1 MQPADTRPMTRRETA
16 VRRFVR
22 DRFGPR
28 GTLALHRHALG
39 LDLLRAPVNVMLSP
53 VFLLVRLAVPLLRRL
68 GALRA
73 AGWLARRRI
82 FLASDLSRHI
92 AAELTDLIADLDAQG
107 IGPKAPPQEVA
118 RAAADYAETRNAVS
132 EITTSALVLLAGLAL
147 FHRATPGVISLA
159 GPLAEMR
166 ARAQAIDDFLLG
178 NWAGGVWYG
187 VFPRDLGMTE
197 VVLTGVALA
206 VVASVVTT
214 FAGLIADPLQ
224 LAAGTHRRRIMRL
237 LARLDHAAKAPAL
250 EREHWLA
257 RLGDLSDACLSLW
270 RSLRG

>member
-1 MQPADTRPMTRRETA
+1 MQPADTRPMTRRESV

-68 GALRA
+68 GAVRA
-73 AGWLARRRI
+73 SGWLARRRI

-92 AAELTDLIADLDAQG
+92 AAALTGLVADLDAQG
-107 IGPKAPPQEVA
+107 IGPKAPPQAVA
-118 RAAADYAETRNAVS
+118 RATADYAETRNAVS

-166 ARAQAIDDFLLG
+166 AQARAIDDFLLG
-178 NWAGGVWYG
+178 NWAGGLWYG
-187 VFPRDLGMTE
+187 VFPRDLGMAE
-197 VVLTGVALA
+197 VVLTGVVLA
-206 VVASVVTT
+206 VAASVVTT

-224 LAAGTHRRRIMRL
+224 WAAGTHRRRIMRL
-237 LARLDHAAKAPAL
+237 LARLDHAAEAPAL
-250 EREHWLA
+250 GREHWLA
-257 RLGDLSDACLSLW
+257 RLGDLSDAALSLW

>member
-22 DRFGPR
+22 ARFGPR

-53 VFLLVRLAVPLLRRL
+53 VFLLVRLLVPLLRRL
-68 GALRA
+68 GAVRA
-73 AGWLARRRI
+73 AEGLARRRI

-92 AAELTDLIADLDAQG
+92 AADLTGFIADLDAQG
-107 IGPKAPPQEVA
+107 IGPKAPPQAVA

-132 EITTSALVLLAGLAL
+132 EITTSLLVLLAGLAL

-166 ARAQAIDDFLLG
+166 ARARAIDDFLLG
-178 NWAGGVWYG
+178 NWAGGLWYG
-187 VFPRDLGMTE
+187 VFPRDLTMTE
-197 VVLTGVALA
+197 VVLTGAALA
-206 VVASVVTT
+206 VAASVVTT

-224 LAAGTHRRRIMRL
+224 WAAGTHRRRIMRL
-237 LARLDHAAKAPAL
+237 LARLDRAAEAPAL

-257 RLGDLSDACLSLW
+257 RLGDLTDACLSLW

>member
-16 VRRFVR
+16 VRGFVR
-22 DRFGPR
+22 ARFGPR

-53 VFLLVRLAVPLLRRL
+53 VFLLTRLAVPVLRRL
-68 GALRA
+68 GAPGA
-73 AGWLARRRI
+73 ADWLARRRI

-92 AAELTDLIADLDAQG
+92 AADLTALVADLDAQG
-107 IGPKAPPQEVA
+107 IGPKAPPEAVA

-132 EITTSALVLLAGLAL
+132 EITTSALVLLAGLVL

-159 GPLAEMR
+159 GPLADMR
-166 ARAQAIDDFLLG
+166 AQSRAIDDFALG
-178 NWAGGVWYG
+178 HWAGGLWYG
-187 VFPRDLGMTE
+187 VFPRDLSTIE
-197 VVLTGVALA
+197 LVLTGVGLA
-206 VVASVVTT
+206 VAASVVTT
-214 FAGLIADPLQ
+214 FAGLVADPVQ

-237 LARLDHAAKAPAL
+237 LARLDRADAAPAL

-257 RLGDLSDACLSLW
+257 RLGDLSDAALSLW